1 MRLVCESSSW
11 VLTCCSYPF
20 LFPLLIPSSTELWNC
35 SLKQP
40 EGFDRRW
47 RNSCFRF
54 RLCSVSLKQAKSIH
68 GDAECSCYRP
78 IYWWV
83 KHSWGQGCRAPLPS
97 EECIKVG
104 ANDTTKV
111 SDLNPLPELTQSFRV
126 RENIH
131 ACLNSETTWRFSQ
144 QMKKRFFC
152 LLIQYAPC
160 FSTGLKAFMMMLNVP
175 AALVLA
181 HTDE

>member
-11 VLTCCSYPF
+11 VLTFCSYPF

-83 KHSWGQGCRAPLPS
+83 KHSWGQGARLQSSSPQWRMHKGRCKRHHESIWFESSPRINPKLQSQRKLPHKAWDPLCVKES
-97 EECIKVG
+97 KLEGLRSSLWVLE
-104 ANDTTKV
+104 TYLQHLET
-111 SDLNPLPELTQSFRV
+111 
-126 RENIH
+126 
-131 ACLNSETTWRFSQ
+131 CL
-144 QMKKRFFC
+144 
-152 LLIQYAPC
+152 
-160 FSTGLKAFMMMLNVP
+160 
-175 AALVLA
+175 
-181 HTDE
+181 